1 MNLSQNE
8 YKIMSAMWE
17 AGHPLSRAD
26 VLAATEGRNWN
37 PASIH
42 LILNAMI
49 SKGAIKINDN
59 EKHYGRTYDVCM
71 TRDEYLIDL
80 LKESFPDRDIMQT
93 LKDCA
98 RIQRKLQK
106 EN

>member
-8 YKIMSAMWE
+8 YKIMELLWSE
-17 AGHPLSRAD
+17 DRPLSRAEI
-26 VLAATEGRNWN
+26 LKGTEGRNWN

-49 SKGAIKINDN
+49 SKGAIKITD
-59 EKHYGRTYDVCM
+59 EDIKYARTYEACL
-71 TRDEYLIDL
+71 TKDEYIINTLEL
-80 LKESFPDRDIMQT
+80 AFPDHDIMEI

-98 RIQRKLQK
+98 RIKRKLEK
-106 EN
+106 K